1 MNSFKKAR
9 EARGIAQGEV
19 AKTINIAQT
28 QLSQFESGTKTPS
41 LNMAIAMQRLY
52 NCSLDVLVHGKEFE
66 KK

>member
-9 EARGIAQGEV
+9 EARGIAQCEV

-28 QLSQFESGTKTPS
+28 QLCQFESGTKTPS